1 MQKYLSRL
9 FMILSVILLFR
20 ATYILI
26 FPVSSSLLCT
36 VQQQTMA
43 KSSTVTYD
51 KSSISLPASQ
61 KEPSLYAKAYCVY
74 DDTTGQVLYG
84 KNLDRQM
91 PMASTTKIMT
101 CILALEHASAK
112 DVVHVSKY
120 AASMPD
126 VQLNMVSG
134 DTFYLKDLYYS
145 LMLSS
150 HNDTAVAIAE
160 HVSGSVEKFANLM
173 NKKAQEIGC
182 TQTHFV
188 TPNGLDDKNHYTTA
202 KDLCLIASY
211 ALKNKKF
218 QKIIQTSSH
227 SFSNCKG
234 TRSYHV
240 TSTNRFLKEYPGAL
254 GIKTG
259 FTSKAGYCFC
269 GAAKQKGRQII
280 TTVLASG
287 WPPNKSY
294 KWSDTK
300 NLMNY
305 GFKNFATKTLKMPSV
320 ARQISV
326 KNATVPSIALSCQ
339 LPKEIKISMQKND
352 CIKVKIQFQKKNIA
366 PIKKGAIIGRATI
379 IKNNKKYA
387 SYPILAKQSAPE
399 RNFSFYLKK
408 ILELL

>member
-1 MQKYLSRL
+1 MTK
-9 FMILSVILLFR
+9 
-20 ATYILI
+20 
-26 FPVSSSLLCT
+26 P
-36 VQQQTMA
+36 
-43 KSSTVTYD
+43 STVTYD
-51 KSSISLPASQ
+51 KSSISLPSSK
-61 KEPSLYAKAYCVY
+61 KEPSLYAKSYCVY
-74 DDTTGQVLYG
+74 DDTTGQILYG
-84 KNLDRQM
+84 KDFEKQM

-112 DVVHVSKY
+112 DIVHVSKY

-269 GAAKQKGRQII
+269 GAAKQKGRQLI

-294 KWSDTK
+294 KWMDTK

-305 GFKNFATKTLKMPSV
+305 GFKNFAVKTLKMPAV
-320 ARQISV
+320 PKQIPV
-326 KNATVPSIALSCQ
+326 NNATVPSVALSCQ
-339 LPKEIKISMQKND
+339 LPEELNISMQESD
-352 CIKVKIQFQKKNIA
+352 CIKVKIQFQQKKNA
-366 PIKKGAIIGRATI
+366 PIKKGVMIGKAII
-379 IKNNKKYA
+379 IKNNEKYA

-399 RNFSFYLKK
+399 RNLSFYLKK